1 MYTLLSVI
9 LIFVGESLSII
20 AELVGSRRIVN
31 ESFAGVFWPMFVLI
45 TIGGACLITGYMV
58 GYLYTKNIWLIFV
71 ISIGSIVIVE
81 PLIAYGLFRTLPTAG
96 SLIGIVLGACGIA
109 AAFLIP

>member
-1 MYTLLSVI
+1 MYTLLSVL

-20 AELVGSRRIVN
+20 AELVGSRRVVH
-31 ESFAGVFWPMFVLI
+31 ESFTSVFWPMFALI
-45 TIGGACLITGYMV
+45 TIAGACLVAGYMV

-81 PLIAYGLFRTLPTAG
+81 PIVAYGLFREMPSMG
-96 SLIGIVLGACGIA
+96 SHIGIVLGACGIA